1 MSIRLDAEPVD
12 TELSPE
18 AGLAVYGIVQ
28 EALSNAVRHAS
39 ARWVGDA
46 DHATIRS
53 IQPELG
59 GGVEMNEATREMR
72 EVPGTLGDEPVA
84 GAWVEGS
91 G

>member
-39 ARWVGDA
+39 ARSVGDA
-46 DHATIRS
+46 DRATVRS
-53 IQPELG
+53 TNQNRG
-59 GGVEMNEATREMR
+59 EAKE
-72 EVPGTLGDEPVA
+72 
-84 GAWVEGS
+84 
-91 G
+91 

>member
-1 MSIRLDAEPVD
+1 MRLDAEPVD

-18 AGLAVYGIVQ
+18 AGFAVYGIVQ
-28 EALSNAVRHAS
+28 EGLSNAVRHAS

-53 IQPELG
+53 TQPELG